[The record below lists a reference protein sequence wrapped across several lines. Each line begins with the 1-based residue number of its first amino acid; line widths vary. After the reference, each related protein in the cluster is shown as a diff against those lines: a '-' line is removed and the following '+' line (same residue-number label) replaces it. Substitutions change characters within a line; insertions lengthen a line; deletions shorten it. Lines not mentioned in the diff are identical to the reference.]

1 MADGGMLNGKAE
13 VAETEV
19 EVEVEMSDKYQVWS
33 AGSAAVARRRRR
45 RRQESPGQ
53 LRDDLHFRRR

>member
-1 MADGGMLNGKAE
+1 MDDGGMLNGKAE

-19 EVEVEMSDKYQVWS
+19 EVEMSDKYQVWS
-33 AGSAAVARRRRR
+33 EGSAAVARRRR